1 MIELDDLLTQRNKI
15 NLRFHT
21 KTLIGRSEA
30 LLGLL
35 YQINCVYL
43 DFLCCGLI
51 NWLMTTTPHHLIRGL
66 FHRG

>member
-35 YQINCVYL
+35 YFIMRVPNKLLANKAAAFVFYTIQIIFP
-43 DFLCCGLI
+43 FLL
-51 NWLMTTTPHHLIRGL
+51 NY
-66 FHRG
+66 